1 MMLVAYSILVTAL
14 LVISL
19 FFLYRMVRIIMI
31 LEDDF
36 TDAIESLEKLQDS
49 TDNLLKMQM
58 FFDSKEVK
66 VSVNGMLEDLKM
78 ARIDLNTLIRKFIDR
93 SRSKYVM
100 EIVEEEDIRALPR
113 EVRENM
119 MASQGRG
126 RLSSGDIGENY

>member
-1 MMLVAYSILVTAL
+1 MLIAYSIVITAL
-14 LVISL
+14 FLISL

-36 TDAIESLEKLQDS
+36 ADAIDSLETLQNS

-66 VSVNGMLEDLKM
+66 TSVNAMLEDLKI
-78 ARIDLNTLIRKFIDR
+78 ARMSVNGLIKKFIDR
-93 SRSKYVM
+93 SKNKYVI
-100 EIVEEEDIRALPR
+100 EIEEEEDIRTLPR

-119 MASQGRG
+119 MATRMRG
-126 RLSSGDIGENY
+126 RLSSGDIGETY

>member
-1 MMLVAYSILVTAL
+1 
-14 LVISL
+14 
-19 FFLYRMVRIIMI
+19 
-31 LEDDF
+31 
-36 TDAIESLEKLQDS
+36 
-49 TDNLLKMQM
+49 
-58 FFDSKEVK
+58 
-66 VSVNGMLEDLKM
+66 MLEDSKM

>member
-119 MASQGRG
+119 MASQSRG

>member
-1 MMLVAYSILVTAL
+1 MLIAYSILVSAL
-14 LVISL
+14 LVVSL

-36 TDAIESLEKLQDS
+36 ADAIESLEKLQSS

-66 VSVNGMLEDLKM
+66 VSVNSMLEDLKM
-78 ARIDLNTLIRKFIDR
+78 ARIDLNSLIKKFIDR

-100 EIVEEEDIRALPR
+100 EIVEEEDIRSLPR

-126 RLSSGDIGENY
+126 RLSPGDIGENY